1 MITVALAVL
10 VAVGGGIGA
19 AARFLVDTLIARHN
33 RWSVPLGTM
42 TINVTA
48 CLLLGMLTGLA
59 LAHPGHERLHV
70 VLAVGF
76 LGGYSTFSTASVEC
90 ARLLLAGRGLVAALQ
105 ATGMLVVSLAA
116 AVGGLLIAGG
126 LAPS

>member
-1 MITVALAVL
+1 MITLSMGVL
-10 VAVGGGIGA
+10 VAVGGGLGA
-19 AARFLVDTLIARHN
+19 AARFLVDTMIARHN
-33 RWSVPLGTM
+33 RWSVPLGTL

-59 LAHPGHERLHV
+59 LAHPGHDGLHV

-90 ARLLLAGRGLVAALQ
+90 ARLLLAGRGPIAALQ
-105 ATGMLVVSLAA
+105 AVGMLVGSVAA
-116 AVGGLLIAGG
+116 AVVGLMVIGG
-126 LAPS
+126 LAG

>member
-1 MITVALAVL
+1 MIAFLVAL
-10 VAVGGGIGA
+10 GGGLGA
-19 AARFLVDTLIARHN
+19 ATRFLVDTLIARHN
-33 RWSVPLGTM
+33 RLSVPLGTL

-59 LAHPGHERLHV
+59 LNHPGHDGLDL

-90 ARLLLAGRGLVAALQ
+90 ARLFLAGRAPTAALY
-105 ATGMLVVSLAA
+105 AVGMLVVSVAA
-116 AVGGLLIAGG
+116 AVVGLMITAGLGG
-126 LAPS
+126 